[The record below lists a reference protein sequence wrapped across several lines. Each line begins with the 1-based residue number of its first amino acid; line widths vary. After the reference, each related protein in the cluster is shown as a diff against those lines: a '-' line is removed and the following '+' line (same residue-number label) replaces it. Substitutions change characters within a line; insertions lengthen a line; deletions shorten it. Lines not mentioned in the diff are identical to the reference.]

1 MMQPGGK
8 EDKQP
13 AEYGMKQ
20 YRNYIF
26 DLYGT
31 LADIRTDE
39 TGPLLWKRTA
49 LWFSEHGAA
58 WTGPALKAAYL
69 DRCRQEQESSPDPYY
84 EIELR
89 HVFARLYREKGIDA
103 SPEQIEET
111 ASFFRIASMKKL
123 RLYSWV
129 KPVFAGLRA
138 RGGRLYLLSNAQA
151 CFTRPELRFL
161 GLENA
166 FDGMILSSEAGVRKP
181 SPRIMERLLKTYGLS
196 TKESLMIGNDRGSD
210 IALAEAVGMDSF
222 YLETETS
229 NRLLSEPAAT
239 FEVLDGDGRRMI
251 EILTGE
257 QDLKKQRIGV

>member
-1 MMQPGGK
+1 
-8 EDKQP
+8 
-13 AEYGMKQ
+13 MKQ
-20 YRNYIF
+20 YHNYIF

-58 WTGPALKAAYL
+58 WTGRALKAAYR
-69 DRCRQEQESSPDPYY
+69 DFCAQEQASSSVPYY

-89 HVFARLYREKGIDA
+89 HVFGRLYREKGIEA

-111 ASFFRIASMKKL
+111 ASFFRIASLKKL

-129 KPVFAGLRA
+129 MPVFAGLRA

-161 GLENA
+161 GLEDA
-166 FDGMILSSEAGVRKP
+166 FDDTLLSSEAGVRKP
-181 SPRIMERLLKTYGLS
+181 SEDIMRQLLERNGLAVS
-196 TKESLMIGNDRGSD
+196 ESILIGNDRGSD